1 MTALPPIFLT
11 GATGCG
17 KSAVAQAL
25 SKLLGNVEIVNADAF
40 QVYDGMEILTAAP
53 TQEEK
58 AQCPHHLYS
67 FLSPVQAWDAAS
79 HCRKAEDVINELARQ
94 GKRAVIVG
102 GSGLYVKFLSHGISP
117 APPSD
122 AALRAELELLPLE
135 MLVKKLGELDP
146 EGAQKTALQNRRYV
160 IRNLEIVLLG
170 GKPLSYW
177 RSNWNRPAVGPGV
190 TLVRET
196 EDLDA
201 RIVHRT
207 EEMFAAGVADEVA
220 RLGVLSSTTEK
231 TLGLAQVQ
239 AYLRGEMN
247 ENECIAAISLATRQY
262 AKRQR
267 TWLRR
272 EASWLY
278 PVAVSRD
285 TSPEVT
291 ARAVVEYLNL

>member
-1 MTALPPIFLT
+1 MLALPPIFLT

-17 KSAVAQAL
+17 KSAVAQSL

-67 FLSPVQAWDAAS
+67 FLSPSQTWDAAS
-79 HCRKAEDVINELARQ
+79 HCRRAQETLSELVGR
-94 GKRAVIVG
+94 GKRALIVG

-122 AALRAELELLPLE
+122 VALRAELEMLPLE
-135 MLVKKLGELDP
+135 TLVKRLEAIDP
-146 EGAQKTALQNRRYV
+146 EGAQNTALQNKRYV
-160 IRNLEIVLLG
+160 VRNLEIVLLG
-170 GKPLSYW
+170 GKPLSHW
-177 RSNWNRPAVGPGV
+177 RSNWDRPAAGPGV

-196 EDLDA
+196 EDLDV
-201 RIVHRT
+201 RIVRRA
-207 EEMFAAGVADEVA
+207 EGMFADGVADEVA
-220 RLGVLSSTTEK
+220 RLGVLSATTQK

-247 ENECIAAISLATRQY
+247 EGECIASIALATRQY

-272 EASWLY
+272 EGSWLH
-278 PVAVSRD
+278 PMLVSRNA
-285 TSPEVT
+285 SPDET
-291 ARAVVEYLNL
+291 ARAIVEYLNL

>member
-25 SKLLGNVEIVNADAF
+25 TKLLGNAEIVNADAF

-53 TQEEK
+53 SQEEK
-58 AQCPHHLYS
+58 EQCPHHLYS
-67 FLSPVQAWDAAS
+67 FLSPSQTWDAAS
-79 HCRKAEDVINELARQ
+79 HYRKAEETLCGLARR

-122 AALRAELELLPLE
+122 ADLRAELETLPLE
-135 MLVKKLGELDP
+135 TLVKKLTEIDP
-146 EGAQKTALQNRRYV
+146 EGAQNTALQNKRYV
-160 IRNLEIVLLG
+160 VRNLEIVLLG
-170 GKPLSYW
+170 GKPLSHW
-177 RSNWNRPAVGPGV
+177 RSNWARPAVGPGL

-201 RIVHRT
+201 RIVRRT
-207 EEMFAAGVADEVA
+207 EEMFADGVADEVSQ
-220 RLGVLSSTTEK
+220 LGTLSATTEK

-247 ENECIAAISLATRQY
+247 ENECIAAIALATRQY

-272 EASWLY
+272 EASWLH
-278 PVAVSRD
+278 PVFVPCNA
-285 TSPEVT
+285 SPGVT
-291 ARAVVEYLNL
+291 ARSIIEYLNL